1 MSQHYSESE
10 IERPESGKQ
19 ATLVV
24 TNTQYLEAGLSATHT
39 FSQAGGSMGASPAD
53 DWHLRDREGRV
64 FSHHAEI
71 VEVDGKLCLLDVRG
85 ASYMN
90 GATIP
95 VGAGKSA
102 RLNDN
107 DMVLIG
113 PYQIRIHITEAG
125 EEIMSSQHGLE
136 NVFLHQHRA
145 EDIGSNTKHDEKD
158 TSEDEVIDDPL
169 AALDAIQIAS
179 DAHIDPLSDQKERL
193 TPNQER
199 EDYLLAKDTEWH
211 GREKTV
217 HADSEYEM
225 SSAISLKKT
234 LTNEDSL
241 MDDKTL
247 ERLEREVGRDY
258 AKQDAADK
266 VYGEQAFT
274 GYSSGE
280 YGEGASPADTNHL
293 VVGPLMRGLGAQAGN
308 TNNMAEM
315 QALSEELGASLQSA
329 IRGLL
334 DLHGQV
340 QESRYGMMSKNLQP
354 IEDNPLRLGLS
365 YEDTVDT
372 MFDRD
377 RSAVHLS
384 APSAISE
391 SLANVGHHNEAVQIA
406 TVEALGQILRA
417 FSPEVLM
424 RRFSAYRRPGQVT
437 PESTDAWAW
446 NMYKSYYN
454 ELTSD
459 RQKGFEKLFWE
470 VFDQAYD
477 RKLRE
482 KQQEV

>member
-1 MSQHYSESE
+1 MSQHYSDTESE
-10 IERPESGKQ
+10 RQEARLQ
-19 ATLVV
+19 ATFVV
-24 TNTQYLEAGLSATHT
+24 TNTQHLEAGLSASHT
-39 FSQAGGSMGASPAD
+39 FSQSGGTLGASPSD

-71 VEVDGKLCLLDVRG
+71 VEVDGQLCLLDARG

-90 GATIP
+90 GATMP
-95 VGAGKSA
+95 VGARRSV

-113 PYQIRIHITEAG
+113 PYEIRIHLTEEGMAVG
-125 EEIMSSQHGLE
+125 QHGLE

-145 EDIGSNTKHDEKD
+145 EDIGSDLDSDDDEML
-158 TSEDEVIDDPL
+158 EDDVIDDPL
-169 AALDAIQIAS
+169 AALDAIKVS
-179 DAHIDPLSDQKERL
+179 NSPTFDPLDDHTESP

-199 EDYLLAKDTEWH
+199 EDYLLARDKEWH
-211 GREKTV
+211 GSEKTV

-225 SSAISLKKT
+225 SSAITLKKT
-234 LTNEDSL
+234 LNNEDSL

-247 ERLEREVGRDY
+247 ERLEREVGQDY
-258 AKQDAADK
+258 AKQDAAEQ
-266 VYGEQAFT
+266 VHGEQAFS
-274 GYSSGE
+274 GYSGSD
-280 YGEGASPADTNHL
+280 YSANVSADDTNHL
-293 VVGPLMRGLGAQAGN
+293 VVGPMLRGLGAQAGN

-315 QALSEELGASLQSA
+315 QALSEELGASLQA
-329 IRGLL
+329 AVRGLL
-334 DLHGQV
+334 ELHGQV
-340 QESRYGMMSKNLQP
+340 QESRYGVMNKNLQP
-354 IEDNPLRLGLS
+354 IEDNPLRLGLP
-365 YEDTVDT
+365 YQETVET

-391 SLANVGHHNEAVQIA
+391 SLTNVRHHNEAVQIA
-406 TVEALGQILRA
+406 TIEALGQILRA
-417 FSPEVLM
+417 FSPDVLM

-437 PESTDAWAW
+437 PESADAWAW

-482 KQQEV
+482 KQLEV